1 MKWKT
6 ATRKSNGKRTHESK
20 GVEEIVSRHR
30 GEPRALIEILQDIQA
45 EHNYLPQEL
54 LVEVA
59 QRLQLPLSRVC
70 SVASFYNTFSL
81 VPRGRHCLNVCLG
94 TACHVQGS
102 ARVADQIGRILGIGP
117 GETTED
123 LQFTMERVN
132 CLGACALGPVMV
144 VDGKYHGGMTPQ
156 KVEGVLKPYMAS
168 QEAR

>member
-1 MKWKT
+1 MKWKRVVRNSKERRT
-6 ATRKSNGKRTHESK
+6 NGSK
-20 GVEEIVSRHR
+20 GVEEIVSRHHS
-30 GEPRALIEILQDIQA
+30 EPRALIEILQDIQA
-45 EHNYLPQEL
+45 EHHYLPREL

-70 SVASFYNTFSL
+70 SVASFYNSFSL

-102 ARVADQIGRILGIGP
+102 AKVAEQIGRILGIGP

-132 CLGACALGPVMV
+132 CLGACALGPVVV

-156 KVEGVLKPYMAS
+156 KVEGVLKPYRTS
-168 QEAR
+168 

>member
-1 MKWKT
+1 MRWKSVMG
-6 ATRKSNGKRTHESK
+6 KSKQKRTNGSK

-45 EHNYLPQEL
+45 EHNHLPREL

-59 QRLQLPLSRVC
+59 HRLGLPLNRVY
-70 SVASFYNTFSL
+70 SVASFYNSFSL
-81 VPRGRHCLNVCLG
+81 VSRGCHCINVCLG

-102 ARVADQIGRILGIGP
+102 AKVAEQIGRVLGIGP